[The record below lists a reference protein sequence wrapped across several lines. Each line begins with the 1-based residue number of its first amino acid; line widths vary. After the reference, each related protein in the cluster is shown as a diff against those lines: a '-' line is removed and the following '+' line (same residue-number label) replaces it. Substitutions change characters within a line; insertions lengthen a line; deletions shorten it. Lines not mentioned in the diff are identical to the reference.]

1 MRLFRSRSVK
11 YGEINRILRLF
22 SKKDRIKLLILS
34 IIQIGFSIL
43 DLIGVALF
51 GLIGTLAVRGLQ
63 STGLG
68 DNLTRVVSFLHIDH
82 KNLQNQIIILGTLA
96 ITLFFVKTLLT
107 VLIMKKTLLFIGMR
121 GAILTTELLSKLLSK
136 SILQIN
142 KRSLQENIFSLTTG
156 VDAITLSVVT
166 NGVSILSDSVLLLI
180 LFVGLLFVD
189 TIMAISTLLI
199 FGLIGLLLYGTVQ
212 EKARKLGYEVR
223 QKSVSSAEKISQII
237 QSYREASVKNR
248 KQFYLKGISQDRIEL
263 ANKQSF
269 VRYISLS
276 NKYFL
281 EFSVIFSSMIVAGLQ
296 FAIHDA
302 PHAIGV
308 ISVFMAASSRITPSI
323 MRIQQ
328 SAILIKANIGIAK
341 SALEFIDELN
351 NVKPIVNNIDE
362 LNISHLGFLGSLS
375 IKNLKFNYPG
385 SETPVISDISL
396 AIEAG
401 SILAIVGPSGAGKTT
416 LVDLILGVLL
426 PDSGEILIS
435 GLFPSEAIVKWPGA
449 IAYVPQDVMIFDGTI
464 RSNIGI
470 GFPNNEISDNLVLQ
484 AIKISQL
491 DSFIESLPD
500 GIETEVGD
508 RGTRISGGQKQ
519 RVGIARAM
527 FTQPRLLVLDEATS
541 SLDGETEASISDAIQ
556 TMKGSIT
563 VIMIAHRLSTVRNA
577 DVVIYMEAGKL
588 IAAGTFE
595 EVRNLVPGFD
605 RQAKLMGL

>member
-1 MRLFRSRSVK
+1 MNQQNIPK
-11 YGEINRILRLF
+11 
-22 SKKDRIKLLILS
+22 
-34 IIQIGFSIL
+34 
-43 DLIGVALF
+43 
-51 GLIGTLAVRGLQ
+51 
-63 STGLG
+63 
-68 DNLTRVVSFLHIDH
+68 HI
-82 KNLQNQIIILGTLA
+82 
-96 ITLFFVKTLLT
+96 
-107 VLIMKKTLLFIGMR
+107 
-121 GAILTTELLSKLLSK
+121 
-136 SILQIN
+136 
-142 KRSLQENIFSLTTG
+142 
-156 VDAITLSVVT
+156 
-166 NGVSILSDSVLLLI
+166 
-180 LFVGLLFVD
+180 
-189 TIMAISTLLI
+189 
-199 FGLIGLLLYGTVQ
+199 
-212 EKARKLGYEVR
+212 
-223 QKSVSSAEKISQII
+223 
-237 QSYREASVKNR
+237 
-248 KQFYLKGISQDRIEL
+248 
-263 ANKQSF
+263 
-269 VRYISLS
+269 
-276 NKYFL
+276 
-281 EFSVIFSSMIVAGLQ
+281 
-296 FAIHDA
+296 
-302 PHAIGV
+302 V
-308 ISVFMAASSRITPSI
+308 ISG
-323 MRIQQ
+323 
-328 SAILIKANIGIAK
+328 NI
-341 SALEFIDELN
+341 
-351 NVKPIVNNIDE
+351 
-362 LNISHLGFLGSLS
+362 
-375 IKNLKFNYPG
+375 
-385 SETPVISDISL
+385 
-396 AIEAG
+396 
-401 SILAIVGPSGAGKTT
+401 GAGKTT